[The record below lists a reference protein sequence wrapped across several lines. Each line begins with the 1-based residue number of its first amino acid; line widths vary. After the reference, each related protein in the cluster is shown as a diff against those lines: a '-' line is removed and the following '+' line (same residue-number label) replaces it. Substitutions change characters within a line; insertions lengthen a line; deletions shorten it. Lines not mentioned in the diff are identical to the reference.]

1 MHTNY
6 VQSVPLERVRHR
18 NPRVTIVSL
27 VGPAT
32 VAAGFVWAIL
42 QPYRLTLLHPHG
54 QGFWWLVV
62 EPPLLVAAAGL
73 FFALVVA
80 RPLVAD
86 LEQHDRGGAGG
97 AAR

>member
-6 VQSVPLERVRHR
+6 VESVPLSEVRHR
-18 NPRVTIVSL
+18 TVRVRIVAL
-27 VGPAT
+27 LGPAT
-32 VAAGFVWAIL
+32 VAAGLIWAIL
-42 QPYRLTLLHPHG
+42 QPYRVTLLHPHG

-62 EPPLLVAAAGL
+62 EPPLLVAVAGL

-86 LEQHDRGGAGG
+86 LERHDLGGAGG
-97 AAR
+97 TPG

>member
-1 MHTNY
+1 
-6 VQSVPLERVRHR
+6 VPFERVGHR
-18 NPRVTIVSL
+18 NVRATVVSL
-27 VGPAT
+27 LGPVT
-32 VAAGFVWAIL
+32 VTAGLIWAIL

-86 LEQHDRGGAGG
+86 LARHDLEGAGG
-97 AAR
+97 TAR